1 MKKKLNMT
9 IGKLIVL
16 AAGAICLFSVMAMA
30 TGSKNVANETE
41 KNTSTVHLKDVEC
54 LEKDMVQADETIEN
68 APETGEKSESD
79 GEEVAPTWTESE
91 KVSETPAIQEDV
103 STEEEHT
110 NELNKSIP
118 KTVDEAKTE
127 LEEAVDSAPRSGYTI
142 LVYPE
147 AVEEQR
153 EEARAEGLIEGAY
166 PQNAAGLTYGTM
178 AQRRITGEYPDLISV
193 VATNGES
200 GYVKLEDF
208 DPIYALVKSGA
219 SNEEIDAE
227 ISRRVE
233 EQEGNGKSTKRTIS
247 VYDLDMNI
255 IGEFVI
261 ENFAP

>member
-16 AAGAICLFSVMAMA
+16 TAGVICLFSVMAMA
-30 TGSKNVANETE
+30 TGSKGVANETE

-54 LEKDMVQADETIEN
+54 LKKDMVQADEKIEN

-79 GEEVAPTWTESE
+79 GEEVTPTWTESG
-91 KVSETPAIQEDV
+91 KVSEEDM
-103 STEEEHT
+103 STEEETT
-110 NELNKSIP
+110 NELNKSTP

-127 LEEAVDSAPRSGYTI
+127 LEEAVDSAPQSGYTI

-166 PQNAAGLTYGTM
+166 PKNAAGLTYGTM

-219 SNEEIDAE
+219 SNEEINAE
-227 ISRRVE
+227 ISRRVK

-261 ENFAP
+261 ENFVP

>member
-9 IGKLIVL
+9 IGKLMVL
-16 AAGAICLFSVMAMA
+16 TAGAICLFSVMAMA
-30 TGSKNVANETE
+30 TGSKDVANEAE
-41 KNTSTVHLKDVEC
+41 KTTGTAHLKDVEY
-54 LEKDMVQADETIEN
+54 LKKDMVQDDETIEN

-91 KVSETPAIQEDV
+91 KVSEEDM
-103 STEEEHT
+103 STEEETT
-110 NELNKSIP
+110 NELNKSTS

-127 LEEAVDSAPRSGYTI
+127 LEEAVDSAPQSGYTI

-193 VATNGES
+193 VASNGES

-208 DPIYALVKSGA
+208 DPIYALVKNGA
-219 SNEEIDAE
+219 SNEEINAE
-227 ISRRVE
+227 ISRRVD
-233 EQEGNGKSTKRTIS
+233 EQEKNGKSTKRTIS

-261 ENFAP
+261 ENFVP

>member
-16 AAGAICLFSVMAMA
+16 TAGVICLFSVMAMA
-30 TGSKNVANETE
+30 TGSKGVANETE

-54 LEKDMVQADETIEN
+54 LKKDMVQADETIEN

-79 GEEVAPTWTESE
+79 SEKVAPTWTVSE
-91 KVSETPAIQEDV
+91 KVSETPAVQEDV
-103 STEEEHT
+103 PTEEENT
-110 NELNKSIP
+110 NELNKSTP

-127 LEEAVDSAPRSGYTI
+127 LEEAVDSAPQSGYTI
-142 LVYPE
+142 VVSPE

-153 EEARAEGLIEGAY
+153 EEAQAEGLIEGAY

-208 DPIYALVKSGA
+208 DPIYAMVKNGA
-219 SNEEIDAE
+219 SNEEINAE
-227 ISRRVE
+227 ISRRVD
-233 EQEGNGKSTKRTIS
+233 EQEKNGKSTKGTIS
-247 VYDLDMNI
+247 VYDLDMNVV
-255 IGEFVI
+255 GEFVI
-261 ENFAP
+261 ENFVP

>member
-16 AAGAICLFSVMAMA
+16 AAGVICLFSVMAMA
-30 TGSKNVANETE
+30 IGSKDVASETE

-54 LEKDMVQADETIEN
+54 LKKDMVQDDETMEN

-79 GEEVAPTWTESE
+79 GEAPTWTESE
-91 KVSETPAIQEDV
+91 KVSETPAVQEDM
-103 STEEEHT
+103 STEEETT
-110 NELNKSIP
+110 NELNKSTP

-127 LEEAVDSAPRSGYTI
+127 LEEAVDSAPWSGYTI
-142 LVYPE
+142 VVYPE

-153 EEARAEGLIEGAY
+153 EAARAEGLMEGAY

-208 DPIYALVKSGA
+208 DPIYALVKNGA
-219 SNEEIDAE
+219 SNEEINAE
-227 ISRRVE
+227 ISRRVD
-233 EQEGNGKSTKRTIS
+233 EQEKNGKSTKRTIS

-261 ENFAP
+261 ENFVP

>member
-16 AAGAICLFSVMAMA
+16 AAGVICLFSVMAMA
-30 TGSKNVANETE
+30 IGSKDVASETE
-41 KNTSTVHLKDVEC
+41 KNTSTVHLKDVG
-54 LEKDMVQADETIEN
+54 QADKTIEN
-68 APETGEKSESD
+68 APETGEKSERD
-79 GEEVAPTWTESE
+79 GEKAAPTWTESE
-91 KVSETPAIQEDV
+91 KVSEPSAVQEDV
-103 STEEEHT
+103 STEEENT
-110 NELNKSIP
+110 NELNKSTP

-127 LEEAVDSAPRSGYTI
+127 LEEAVDSAPWSGYTI
-142 LVYPE
+142 VVYPE

-153 EEARAEGLIEGAY
+153 EEAQAEGLMEGAY

-208 DPIYALVKSGA
+208 DPIYALVKNGA
-219 SNEEIDAE
+219 SNEEINAE
-227 ISRRVE
+227 ISRRVD
-233 EQEGNGKSTKRTIS
+233 EQEKNGKSTKRTIS

-261 ENFAP
+261 ENFVP

>member
-16 AAGAICLFSVMAMA
+16 TVGVIFLFSVMAMA
-30 TGSKNVANETE
+30 TGSKDVANETE
-41 KNTSTVHLKDVEC
+41 KATSTVHLKDVDG
-54 LEKDMVQADETIEN
+54 LKKNMAQANETIEN

-79 GEEVAPTWTESE
+79 GEEAAPTWTESE
-91 KVSETPAIQEDV
+91 QVSETQAVQEDV
-103 STEEEHT
+103 SAEEENT
-110 NELNKSIP
+110 NELNKSTP

-127 LEEAVDSAPRSGYTI
+127 LEEAVDSAPQSGYTI
-142 LVYPE
+142 VVSPE

-178 AQRRITGEYPDLISV
+178 AQRKITGEYPDLISV

-208 DPIYALVKSGA
+208 DPIYALVKNGA
-219 SNEEIDAE
+219 SNEEINAE
-227 ISRRVE
+227 ISRRVD
-233 EQEGNGKSTKRTIS
+233 EQEKNGKSTKRTIS

-261 ENFAP
+261 ENFVP

>member
-16 AAGAICLFSVMAMA
+16 TAGVICLFSVMAVAVGNKDITNDTPKA
-30 TGSKNVANETE
+30 TD
-41 KNTSTVHLKDVEC
+41 TVHLKDIES
-54 LEKDMVQADETIEN
+54 LEKDIIQADETVGN
-68 APETGEKSESD
+68 TPETKEKSGST
-79 GEEVAPTWTESE
+79 GEELAPTRTVSE
-91 KVSETPAIQEDV
+91 KVSETPAVQEDV
-103 STEEEHT
+103 STEEENT
-110 NELNKSIP
+110 NELNKSTP

-142 LVYPE
+142 LVYPK
-147 AVEEQR
+147 AVEEQQ

-178 AQRRITGEYPDLISV
+178 AQRRLTGEYPDLISV

-219 SNEEIDAE
+219 SNEEINAE
-227 ISRRVE
+227 ISRRVD
-233 EQEGNGKSTKRTIS
+233 EQEKNGKSTKRTIS

-261 ENFAP
+261 ENFVP

>member
-16 AAGAICLFSVMAMA
+16 TAGIICLFSVMAMA
-30 TGSKNVANETE
+30 TGSKGVANETE
-41 KNTSTVHLKDVEC
+41 KTTSTVHLKDVEG
-54 LEKDMVQADETIEN
+54 LKKNMVQADETIEN
-68 APETGEKSESD
+68 VPETGEKSESD
-79 GEEVAPTWTESE
+79 GEEVAPESE
-91 KVSETPAIQEDV
+91 KVSETQAVQEDV
-103 STEEEHT
+103 STEEENT
-110 NELNKSIP
+110 NELNKFTP

-127 LEEAVDSAPRSGYTI
+127 LEEAVDSAPQSGYTI
-142 LVYPE
+142 VVFPE

-153 EEARAEGLIEGAY
+153 EETRVEGLIERAY

-208 DPIYALVKSGA
+208 DPIYALVKNGA
-219 SNEEIDAE
+219 SNEEINAE
-227 ISRRVE
+227 ISRRVDKQE
-233 EQEGNGKSTKRTIS
+233 ENGESTKRTIS

-261 ENFAP
+261 ENFVP

>member
-16 AAGAICLFSVMAMA
+16 IAGVICLFSVMAMA
-30 TGSKNVANETE
+30 TGSKNVANETG

-54 LEKDMVQADETIEN
+54 LKKDMVQADETIEN
-68 APETGEKSESD
+68 VPETGEKSESD

-91 KVSETPAIQEDV
+91 KVSETPAVQEDM
-103 STEEEHT
+103 STEEENT
-110 NELNKSIP
+110 NELNKSTP

-127 LEEAVDSAPRSGYTI
+127 LEEAVDSAPQSGYTI
-142 LVYPE
+142 VVSSE
-147 AVEEQR
+147 AVEEQQ
-153 EEARAEGLIEGAY
+153 EEARAEGLIEGTY

-208 DPIYALVKSGA
+208 DPIYALVKNGA
-219 SNEEIDAE
+219 SNEEINAE
-227 ISRRVE
+227 ISRRVD
-233 EQEGNGKSTKRTIS
+233 EQEKNGKSTKRTIS

-261 ENFAP
+261 ENFVP

>member
-1 MKKKLNMT
+1 MKKKLNVT

-16 AAGAICLFSVMAMA
+16 AAGVICLFSLVPVAV
-30 TGSKNVANETE
+30 GSKNITNETE
-41 KNTSTVHLKDVEC
+41 KASGTAQLKDVEC
-54 LEKDMVQADETIEN
+54 LKKDPVSTDETV
-68 APETGEKSESD
+68 ETTLKAREKSENE
-79 GEEVAPTWTESE
+79 GKQAPPTWIEAE
-91 KVSETPAIQEDV
+91 KISETPTAQEDL
-103 STEEEHT
+103 STEEENT
-110 NELNKSIP
+110 NELNKSTP

-127 LEEAVDSAPRSGYTI
+127 LEEAVDSAPQSGYTI
-142 LVYPE
+142 VVSPE

-208 DPIYALVKSGA
+208 DPIYALAKSGA
-219 SNEEIDAE
+219 SNEEINGE
-227 ISRRVE
+227 ISRRVDKQE
-233 EQEGNGKSTKRTIS
+233 EDNKSSKRTIS

-255 IGEFVI
+255 IGEFII
-261 ENFAP
+261 ENFVP